1 MLSYYISQSNQYVI
15 RVQPTSSAQ
24 LSVSLQDMY
33 TLQNLTASLSGT
45 TYDAYESYI
54 STSMQISGA
63 IVGSQYRAS
72 IFCSGN
78 IDPIW
83 NGSIQVYHS
92 QSTDTSIY
100 ENQIP
105 LDGNEVSHQSE
116 NRYIILQ

>member
-33 TLQNLTASLSGT
+33 TLENLTASLSGT
-45 TYDAYESYI
+45 TYEPYESYI
-54 STSMQISGA
+54 SASMSISGA
-63 IVGSQYRAS
+63 IVGSQYRAE

-78 IDPIW
+78 LDPIW

-92 QSTDTSIY
+92 QSIDTSIY